1 MQQLQLP
8 KLRKLD
14 TTRPKKKKILLLSDD
29 LRLHSGIATMSK
41 EFVIGTSHI
50 FDWVQVGAAINHPD
64 QGKIIDV
71 SDSIRT
77 EFGIQDANV
86 RIYANSGY
94 GDPNLLRHLINVE
107 QPDAIMHFT
116 DPRFW
121 GWLYQM
127 EHELRQQLP
136 IIYYNIW
143 DDLPYPF
150 WNEDFYESC
159 DMLLN
164 ISKQTQNIV
173 KNVLRRFP
181 KEEWAVQYVPHGI
194 NERFFYPITEQHAEW
209 NDYQA
214 LSQNIK
220 EKNGVDFILFWNNR
234 NIRRK
239 QPGDVILSFKHFCD
253 QLPKE
258 KAERCALLMH
268 TAPIDENGTDLFAVK
283 NAICPDYKIIFSD
296 KPVDTKTLNMY
307 YNMADCTINI
317 ANNEGFGIS
326 GAESLMAGTPIIN
339 NVTGGL
345 QDYMRFEDENG
356 KWIDFTPD
364 FPSNHTGK
372 YKKCGSWAKAVF
384 PSNRSLQGSV
394 PTPYIFDDRANFE
407 DVAEAIM
414 YWYQMSKL
422 ERGTRGLAGR
432 QWMLSEESMMS
443 AKHMCDNFIK
453 HINICL
459 EKWTPRKRYTLYKIE
474 EKKKI
479 TNPGIVI

>member
-50 FDWVQVGAAINHPD
+50 FDWVQIGAAINHPD

-71 SDSIRT
+71 SDNIRT

-86 RIYANSGY
+86 RIYANNGY

-107 QPDAIMHFT
+107 KPDAIMHFT

-136 IIYYNIW
+136 IMYYNIW

-194 NERFFYPITEQHAEW
+194 NERFFYPITKDHSDW
-209 NDYQA
+209 TDYQA

-220 EKNGVDFILFWNNR
+220 EKNNVDFILFWNNR

-258 KAERCALLMH
+258 KADRCALLMH

-296 KPVDTKTLNMY
+296 KPVDTRTLNMY

-326 GAESLMAGTPIIN
+326 GAESLMTGTPIIN

-356 KWIDFTPD
+356 NWIDFTPD
-364 FPSNHTGK
+364 FPSNHTGR

-414 YWYQMSKL
+414 YWYNMSQS
-422 ERGTRGLAGR
+422 ERETRGLAGR
-432 QWMLSEESMMS
+432 QWILSDESMMS

-459 EKWTPRKRYTLYKIE
+459 EKWTPRKRYALYKIE

>member
-8 KLRKLD
+8 KLRKLN

-71 SDSIRT
+71 SADIQK
-77 EFGIQDANV
+77 EFGIEDANV
-86 RIYANSGY
+86 RIYANNGY
-94 GDPNLLRHLINVE
+94 GDPGLLRHIINVE

-127 EHELRQQLP
+127 EHELRQKLP
-136 IIYYNIW
+136 IMYYNIW

-194 NERFFYPITEQHAEW
+194 NEKFFYPIDNQHAEW

-214 LSQNIK
+214 LVENIK
-220 EKNGVDFILFWNNR
+220 GKNGIDFLMFWNNR

-268 TAPIDENGTDLFAVK
+268 TSPIDENGTDLFAVK
-283 NAICPDYKIIFSD
+283 NAICPDYKILFSD

-356 KWIDFTPD
+356 KWIEFTTD
-364 FPSNHTGK
+364 FPSNHSGK
-372 YKKCGSWAKAVF
+372 YTKCGSWAKPVF

-394 PTPYIFDDRANFE
+394 PTPYIFDDRVNFT
-407 DVAEAIM
+407 DVADAIM

-422 ERGTRGLAGR
+422 ERDTRGLAGR

-453 HINICL
+453 HINVCL
-459 EKWTPRKRYTLYKIE
+459 EKWTPRKRYALYKIE